1 MDGIRDNDTQSK
13 GKYLV
18 VGLGNPGRRY
28 RRNRHN
34 IGFMV
39 IDRVAET
46 AGIRLGRVQSNAIV
60 GDGSLSEKSL
70 ILAKPQT
77 YMNLSGNA
85 VGSLARYYRIPMG
98 KLLVIYDEIDLPFG
112 TLRFRAQ
119 GGSGGHN
126 GMKSIIDR
134 IGRDFPRLRLGVD
147 RPPGYMEPADYVLQN
162 FSGDELPIVTEMVD
176 LAVAAIQLYLQDGI
190 EIAMTRYNGQ
200 IT

>member
-1 MDGIRDNDTQSK
+1 MDGTKDSDTQSK

-39 IDRVAET
+39 IDKLAEL

-60 GDGSLSEKSL
+60 GDGSLAEQPL

-98 KLLVIYDEIDLPFG
+98 KLLVVYDEIDLPFG
-112 TLRFRAQ
+112 TLRFREQ

-162 FSGDELPIVTEMVD
+162 FSGDELPIVTEMID
-176 LAVAAIQLYLQDGI
+176 LAVDAIQLFLQDGI
-190 EIAMTRYNGQ
+190 EITMTRYNGQ

>member
-1 MDGIRDNDTQSK
+1 MDGTKDSDRQSK

-39 IDRVAET
+39 IDKLAEM

-60 GDGSLSEKSL
+60 GDGSLAEQSL

-98 KLLVIYDEIDLPFG
+98 KLLVVYDEIDLPFG
-112 TLRFRAQ
+112 TLRFREQ

-134 IGRDFPRLRLGVD
+134 IGCDFPRLRLGVD

-162 FSGDELPIVTEMVD
+162 FSGDELPIVTEMID
-176 LAVAAIQLYLQDGI
+176 LAVDAIQLFLQDGI
-190 EIAMTRYNGQ
+190 EITMTRYNGQ

>member
-1 MDGIRDNDTQSK
+1 
-13 GKYLV
+13 L
-18 VGLGNPGRRY
+18 
-28 RRNRHN
+28 
-34 IGFMV
+34 
-39 IDRVAET
+39 
-46 AGIRLGRVQSNAIV
+46 AG
-60 GDGSLSEKSL
+60 KSL

-85 VGSLARYYRIPMG
+85 IGSLARYYRIPMAN
-98 KLLVIYDEIDLPFG
+98 LLVIYDEIDLPFG
-112 TLRFRAQ
+112 TLRFREQ

-126 GMKSIIDR
+126 GMKSIINR

-162 FSGDELPIVTEMVD
+162 FSDGEIPIVTEMID
-176 LAVAAIQLYLQDGI
+176 LAVAAIQKYLQDGI